1 MVTRTW
7 TGASQEAAHEVTSGW
22 WPSKY
27 RTYNGFRLAD
37 IVGDHGTSRLG
48 IDTLPQVVT
57 PGLLPDVA
65 ARARGWRRWRLREPS

>member
-48 IDTLPQVVT
+48 IT
-57 PGLLPDVA
+57 PCP
-65 ARARGWRRWRLREPS
+65 RW